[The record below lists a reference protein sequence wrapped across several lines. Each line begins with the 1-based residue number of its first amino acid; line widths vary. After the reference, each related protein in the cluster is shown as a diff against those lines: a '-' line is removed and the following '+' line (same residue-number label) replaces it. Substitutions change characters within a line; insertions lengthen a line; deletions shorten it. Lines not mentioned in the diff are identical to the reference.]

1 MKVLLDIEDS
11 KADFVLELL
20 NELPFVKVKILADK
34 KTIQKKGL
42 AKAVIQVNS
51 HKQNKTKLKSAR
63 ELLSKL

>member
-20 NELPFVKVKILADK
+20 NDLPFVKVKILTDK

-42 AKAVIQVNS
+42 AKAVKQVNS

-63 ELLSKL
+63 ELLTKL

>member
-1 MKVLLDIEDS
+1 MKVLLDIKDS

-20 NELPFVKVKILADK
+20 NDLAFVKVKILTDK

-42 AKAVIQVNS
+42 AKAIEQVNS

-63 ELLSKL
+63 ELLNKL